1 MVLLILDLDKYFFP
15 FLKDN
20 YHIRNMVYIPDRVC
34 VTGDFTNIHDT
45 DKNNDQTENS
55 NFLITKS
62 YVTIDPTI
70 LSEVTAEITIPSM
83 QSS

>member
-1 MVLLILDLDKYFFP
+1 MFVLVTP
-15 FLKDN
+15 FLTQERLSCLFVKKLN
-20 YHIRNMVYIPDRVC
+20 RYIYILRN
-34 VTGDFTNIHDT
+34 GDFTNIHDT